1 MPGMKWD
8 MAGAAGMLGG
18 FVSAVKLKVSF
29 DTVIGLFWLGLEC

>member
-18 FVSAVKLKVSF
+18 FVSAVKLQVSF
-29 DTVIGLFWLGLEC
+29 DHLLGLF